1 MAEQS
6 DSGQDKSEDPT
17 EKRLKESR
25 DKGQIAR
32 SKELNTLAVV
42 RVAAAG
48 LIMLGPAMAG
58 RLLDLMRF
66 NFIIER
72 EALYSTD
79 TMGLQLLASVGIG
92 LEVIG
97 PLFFMLLIAA
107 LVGPILLGGWL
118 LSAKS
123 MAPKFS
129 RMNPLA
135 GLKRMFSIKALVE
148 LLKALAKFL
157 VVLITALAV
166 LNLFQDQMLTLDR
179 QPLPDAI
186 AHSARILGKALL
198 FLACSLILIAAVDI
212 PFQLWDNKQ
221 KMKMTK
227 QEVKDEYKDSEGKPE
242 VKSRIRQL
250 QREMAERRMM
260 GEVPKA
266 DVVITNPT
274 HFAVALKYDPIKS
287 GAPVVIAKGADFT
300 ALRIREV
307 AAEHDIIV
315 LESPPLARAVF
326 YSTELDQQIPS
337 GLYLAVAQVLAYVF
351 QLRQYRAGQ
360 GKRPGPMPKPDIPED
375 LRKDE

>member
-42 RVAAAG
+42 MVAAAG

-300 ALRIREV
+300 ALRIREI

>member
-25 DKGQIAR
+25 DKGQVAR

-42 RVAAAG
+42 MVAAVG
-48 LIMLGPAMAG
+48 LIMLGPEMG
-58 RLLDLMRF
+58 RRLLDLMIF
-66 NFIIER
+66 NFSIDR
-72 EALYSTD
+72 AALYSTD

-92 LEVIG
+92 LDVIG

-107 LVGPILLGGWL
+107 LVGPVLLGGWL

-123 MAPKFS
+123 MAPKFE

-135 GLKRMFSIKALVE
+135 GLKRMFSLKALVE

-157 VVLITALAV
+157 VVLVTALFV

-186 AHSARILGKALL
+186 EHSGYILGMALV

-221 KMKMTK
+221 KLKMTK

-274 HFAVALKYDPIKS
+274 HYAVALKYDPIKS
-287 GAPVVIAKGADFT
+287 GAPIVIAKGADFT

-307 AAEHDIIV
+307 ASEHEIIV

-375 LRKDE
+375 LRKDD

>member
-6 DSGQDKSEDPT
+6 DSGQDKSEEPT
-17 EKRLKESR
+17 EKRLRESR
-25 DKGQIAR
+25 DKGQVAR

-42 RVAAAG
+42 LVAAAG
-48 LIMLGPAMAG
+48 LLMLGPAMG
-58 RLLDLMRF
+58 RRLLDLMAF
-66 NFIIER
+66 NFTIER
-72 EALYSTD
+72 DALYATD
-79 TMGLQLLASVGIG
+79 TMGLHLLASVGIG
-92 LEVIG
+92 LDVLG
-97 PLFFMLLIAA
+97 PLFFMLLLATLI
-107 LVGPILLGGWL
+107 GPVLLGGWL
-118 LSAKS
+118 LSAKA
-123 MAPKFS
+123 MVPKFS

-135 GLKRMFSIKALVE
+135 GLKRMFSLKALVE
-148 LLKALAKFL
+148 LLKALAKFI
-157 VVLITALAV
+157 VVLTTALLV
-166 LNLFQDQMLTLDR
+166 LRFFRDQMLTLDR

-186 AHSARILGKALL
+186 AHSGYILGTALL
-198 FLACSLILIAAVDI
+198 ILACSLILIAAVDI

-221 KMKMTK
+221 KLKMTK

-266 DVVITNPT
+266 DVIITNPT
-274 HFAVALKYDPIKS
+274 HYAVALKYDPIAT
-287 GAPVVIAKGADFT
+287 GAPVVIAKGVDFT

-307 AAEHDIIV
+307 AAEHDVIV

-360 GKRPGPMPKPDIPED
+360 GKRPGPMPKPEIPDD